1 MCCYFVVS
9 QFGEVCCCSFAYAF
23 RQGLCKG
30 AAYDIFSVRLAFCLP
45 DVLLLVRLTDSINQ
59 QKNQI
64 MKSISIKWTNR
75 YELADK
81 LDYLATQ
88 YARMEFIS
96 RANQGVRMCDTYAC
110 YPI

>member
-1 MCCYFVVS
+1 
-9 QFGEVCCCSFAYAF
+9 
-23 RQGLCKG
+23 
-30 AAYDIFSVRLAFCLP
+30 
-45 DVLLLVRLTDSINQ
+45 
-59 QKNQI
+59 
-64 MKSISIKWTNR
+64 MKSISIKWVNR